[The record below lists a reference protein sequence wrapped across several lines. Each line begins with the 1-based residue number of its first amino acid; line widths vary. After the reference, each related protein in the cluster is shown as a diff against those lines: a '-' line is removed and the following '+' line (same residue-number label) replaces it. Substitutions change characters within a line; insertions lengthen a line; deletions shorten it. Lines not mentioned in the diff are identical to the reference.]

1 MIIFNRTFAQQPYK
15 FIFLL
20 FSCVFFAAAC
30 SKLPDYAEED
40 EASIQAYLQA
50 ENIQNYEKDESTG
63 IYWYFTVYPNSIFPT
78 TDSQIEV
85 RYTGYFLDGSTFYTT
100 DTSSIRLRLPEA
112 MVGWRLG
119 LIHFPVG
126 SRGRLIVPS
135 RYAYGAEGFGD
146 IVPPNKIL
154 LFDIELLDIHPFF

>member
-1 MIIFNRTFAQQPYK
+1 MIIFKQIFAPLAYK
-15 FIFLL
+15 FMFLL
-20 FSCVFFAAAC
+20 LLFGLFSASCR
-30 SKLPDYAEED
+30 KLPDYADED
-40 EASIQAYLQA
+40 EAAIQAYLQA
-50 ENIQNYEKDESTG
+50 ENIINYERDENTG
-63 IYWYFTVYPNSIFPT
+63 IYWYFSTYPNSILPT

-85 RYTGYFLDGSTFYTT
+85 RYTGYFLDGTMFYTT
-100 DTSSIRLRLPEA
+100 DTNSIRIDLPQA

-135 RYAYGAEGFGD
+135 RFAYGADGFGD
-146 IVPPNKIL
+146 IVPANKIL